1 VIASPQLVADLRPA
15 FRGGLYADVATRG
28 VYATDASP
36 FLVTPL
42 VVAVPKDEADVQA
55 IVRYAGE
62 NGLSIVPR
70 GAGTGLAGESL
81 GPGIVLDLS
90 VHFRA
95 PAVISGDTV
104 RVSPGLTLS
113 EVNAALRPHGR
124 RIATDVSNA
133 VSCTIG
139 GMIAT
144 NASGANAAVH
154 GYLRD
159 HVAGLRVVW
168 DNGTVDE
175 LNGMESREERT
186 QTILRST
193 ADLIRDNQATIQAN
207 RPRTPFTRCGYQLH
221 DVLTDD
227 RLNLAKILVGSEG
240 TLGIVTE
247 ATLRTIPLPGG
258 TASAAIGFTS
268 IDLAARAGTRV
279 RTLPGIV
286 TCDLLDR
293 RLISLGKG
301 LTVPAEVEAVL
312 LLSAEADSEADA
324 VLALQVAILAVEST
338 PGLIVLATPTN
349 HSSAIETFRSTAVS
363 GLYGLGI
370 GPRPI
375 AVVEDVG
382 VPPELV
388 PDFLARL
395 TPILRAADLSASL
408 LVHSPTGVVHIRPL
422 VDLHSPDHRD
432 KLWPLADAIYA
443 QVLELGGTIS
453 AQHGVGLSRTPWVR
467 KQFAE
472 AADLF
477 REVKR
482 IFDPKNVLN
491 PGKIVGPDPT
501 RPAWPLQPI
510 RTGMRSREVVKT
522 ASDTQVSIP
531 AISKAKPASVEET
544 NPRILIW
551 ETTPANEAAKCN
563 GCGDCRPRTGI
574 ERMCP
579 VFKTTGLETA
589 TPRAKANLLRLLDN
603 DGTTADGDAIR
614 AVASLCVNCKMCRDE
629 CKAGVDVP
637 KLMNETKAMLWRDH
651 GTDRG
656 NWFLARVESL
666 IGTASFFTFT
676 ANTLLGTRWG
686 RWLLARFF
694 GLDRTLRLPSLR
706 YRTFV
711 WRSWTRGWTRR
722 RKDRSVENRLPRV
735 ALYVDPLTNA
745 TDPLTG
751 EAAVAVLKHQGAEVV
766 VVPRSRATGLAALS
780 AGDAE
785 TAKDHARRT
794 VRLLADFA
802 RDGYTIV
809 CVDPSA
815 VVAISQEYPAL
826 LETADVTLV
835 AESTIELMTLL
846 GQWHEAG
853 LLKTDFREQDLWL
866 GHHVPCHVKALK
878 RPIASPHLL
887 GLIPGVHVQTIDNGC
902 SGMAGPW
909 GTLGRNR
916 ADSQAIGQGMTK
928 ALSGPDVIFGSSEC
942 GSCRIQM
949 QETTGKRA
957 VHPVQYLAMA
967 YGLLPEVGR
976 RLVVPLRDRV
986 SR

>member
-1 VIASPQLVADLRPA
+1 VIAANQLVADLRPV
-15 FRGGLYADVATRG
+15 FRGGLYADAATRG

-42 VVAVPKDEADVQA
+42 VVAVPNDEADVQT
-55 IVRYAGE
+55 IVRYAGD

-90 VHFRA
+90 VHFRG
-95 PAVISGDTV
+95 PAEVSGETV
-104 RVSPGLTLS
+104 RVLPGQTLS
-113 EVNAALRPHGR
+113 EINDALRPHGR
-124 RIATDVSNA
+124 RLAPDVSNA
-133 VSCTIG
+133 ASCTIG

-168 DNGTVDE
+168 DNGTGDL
-175 LNGMESREERT
+175 LNGSDSPQERT
-186 QTILRST
+186 QAIVRST
-193 ADLIRDNQATIQAN
+193 ADLIRDNRTTIQAN
-207 RPRTPFTRCGYQLH
+207 RPRTPFTRCGYPLH
-221 DVLTDD
+221 DVLKDD
-227 RLNLAKILVGSEG
+227 RLNLVKLLVGSEG

-247 ATLRTIPLPGG
+247 ATLRTISLPGG
-258 TASAAIGFTS
+258 TASAAIGFPA
-268 IDLAARAGTRV
+268 IDEAARAGTIV
-279 RTLPGIV
+279 RTMPGIV
-286 TCDLLDR
+286 SCDLLDR

-312 LLSAEADSEADA
+312 LLSAEADSPLAAVGVLQDA
-324 VLALQVAILAVEST
+324 INRMERTPGQAILAE
-338 PGLIVLATPTN
+338 PT
-349 HSSAIETFRSTAVS
+349 HPSLSLDAFRASAVS
-363 GLYGLGI
+363 GLYGLGA

-382 VPPELV
+382 VPPDSV

-395 TPILRAADLSASL
+395 TPLLRAADLTASL
-408 LVHSPTGVVHIRPL
+408 LVHSPTGVVHLRPL
-422 VDLHSPDHRD
+422 VDLHSPDQRE
-432 KLWPLADAIYA
+432 KLWPFADAVYSLA
-443 QVLELGGTIS
+443 LEFGGTIS

-501 RPAWPLQPI
+501 RPAWPLLPI
-510 RTGMRSREVVKT
+510 RTGMRSREFVKT
-522 ASDTQVSIP
+522 ASDTQLSIP
-531 AISKAKPASVEET
+531 ALSKSKPAAVEES
-544 NPRILIW
+544 NPRLLIW
-551 ETTPANEAAKCN
+551 ESTPANEAAKCN

-666 IGTASFFTFT
+666 IGVASFFTFT
-676 ANTLLGTRWG
+676 ANTLLGARWG
-686 RWLLARFF
+686 RWLLARLF
-694 GLDRTLRLPSLR
+694 GLDRTLRLPLLR

-711 WRSWTRGWTRR
+711 WRAWAKGWTRR
-722 RKDRSVENRLPRV
+722 RKDRPAGSTLPRV

-766 VVPRSRATGLAALS
+766 VVPRSRPTGLAALS

-802 RDGYTIV
+802 REGYTIV

-815 VVAISQEYPAL
+815 AVAITQEYPAL
-826 LETADVTLV
+826 IDGADVALV

-846 GQWHEAG
+846 AQWHEAG

-866 GHHVPCHVKALK
+866 GHHIPCHVKALK
-878 RPIASPHLL
+878 RPVAAPHLL

-909 GTLGRNR
+909 GALARNR
-916 ADSQAIGQGMTK
+916 AASQAIGRGMSDAFK
-928 ALSGPDVIFGSSEC
+928 GSDVIFGSSEC

-949 QETTGKRA
+949 QEATGKRA

>member
-1 VIASPQLVADLRPA
+1 MIVSPQFVADLRPA
-15 FRGGLYADVATRG
+15 FRGELFADAATRG
-28 VYATDASP
+28 LYATDASP

-42 VVAVPKDEADVQA
+42 AVAVPKDEADVQA

-70 GAGTGLAGESL
+70 GAGIGLAGESL

-90 VHFRA
+90 VHFRG
-95 PAVISGDTV
+95 PAEVSGEIV

-113 EVNAALRPHGR
+113 EVNAILNPHGR
-124 RIATDVSNA
+124 RIAPDVSNA
-133 VSCTIG
+133 TSCTIG
-139 GMIAT
+139 GMVAT

-159 HVAGLRVVW
+159 HVVGLRVVW
-168 DNGTVDE
+168 DNGTADM
-175 LNGMESREERT
+175 LNGGDPAQERSQAILRGTAELIRENQT
-186 QTILRST
+186 TIL
-193 ADLIRDNQATIQAN
+193 AN
-207 RPRTPFTRCGYQLH
+207 RPKTPFTRCGYQLH
-221 DVLTDD
+221 DVLTEDQ
-227 RLNLAKILVGSEG
+227 LNLAKLLVGSEG

-247 ATLRTIPLPGG
+247 AMLRTIPLPGG
-258 TASAAIGFTS
+258 TASAAIGFTA
-268 IDLAARAGTRV
+268 IDDAARAGTIV

-286 TCDLLDR
+286 SCDLLDR

-301 LTVPAEVEAVL
+301 LPVPAEVEAVL
-312 LLSAEADSEADA
+312 LLSAEADSPTAAVAALLDA
-324 VLALQVAILAVEST
+324 LNRLDRSPGQTILAE
-338 PGLIVLATPTN
+338 PTN
-349 HSSAIETFRSTAVS
+349 ESSSLDTFRASAVS

-375 AVVEDVG
+375 AVVEDIG
-382 VPPELV
+382 VPPESV

-395 TPILRAADLSASL
+395 TPLLRAADLSASL
-408 LVHSPTGVVHIRPL
+408 LVHSPTGVVHLRPL
-422 VDLHSPDHRD
+422 VDLHSPEHRD
-432 KLWPLADAIYA
+432 KLWPFADAVYGL
-443 QVLELGGTIS
+443 VLEFGGTIS

-472 AADLF
+472 SGDLF

-531 AISKAKPASVEET
+531 VVSKVKPATVEEP
-544 NPRILIW
+544 NPRMLIW
-551 ETTPANEAAKCN
+551 ESTPANEAAKCN
-563 GCGDCRPRTGI
+563 GCGDCRPRTGV

-589 TPRAKANLLRLLDN
+589 TPRAKANLLRLLN
-603 DGTTADGDAIR
+603 EDGTTADGDAIR

-651 GTDRG
+651 GTDRA

-686 RWLLARFF
+686 RWLLARTF
-694 GLDRTLRLPSLR
+694 GLDRTLRLPLLR

-711 WRSWTRGWTRR
+711 WRAWAKGWSRR
-722 RKDRSVENRLPRV
+722 RKDRSGENRLPRM

-751 EAAVAVLKHQGAEVV
+751 EAAVAVLKHQGTDVV
-766 VVPRSRATGLAALS
+766 VVPRSRPTGLAALT
-780 AGDAE
+780 AGDAD

-815 VVAISQEYPAL
+815 AVAITQDYPSL
-826 LETADVTLV
+826 IDIPDVDLV
-835 AESTIELMTLL
+835 AGSTIELMALL
-846 GQWHEAG
+846 GQWHDAG

-866 GHHVPCHVKALK
+866 GHHVPCHIKALK
-878 RPIASPHLL
+878 RPIASPQLL
-887 GLIPGVHVQTIDNGC
+887 GLIPGVHVQMIDKGC

-909 GTLGRNR
+909 GALARNR
-916 ADSQAIGQGMTK
+916 SDSKTIGQRMTE
-928 ALSGPDVIFGSSEC
+928 ALNGPDVIFGSSEC

-957 VHPVQYLAMA
+957 VHPVQFLAMA

>member
-1 VIASPQLVADLRPA
+1 MIAVNQLVADLRPA
-15 FRGGLYADVATRG
+15 FRGELHADAATRG
-28 VYATDASP
+28 LYATDASP
-36 FLVTPL
+36 FLVTPFI
-42 VVAVPKDEADVQA
+42 VAVPKDEADVQT

-90 VHFRA
+90 VHFRG
-95 PAVISGDTV
+95 PAEVSGETV
-104 RVSPGLTLS
+104 RVPPGLTLS
-113 EVNAALRPHGR
+113 EVNAILHPHGR
-124 RIATDVSNA
+124 RIAPDVSNA
-133 VSCTIG
+133 ASCTIG

-159 HVAGLRVVW
+159 HVAAVRVVW
-168 DNGTVDE
+168 DNGTADY
-175 LNGMESREERT
+175 LNGSDSTQERT
-186 QTILRST
+186 QAIFRST
-193 ADLIRDNQATIQAN
+193 GDLIRDNRTAIQEN
-207 RPRTPFTRCGYQLH
+207 RPRTPFTRCGYALH
-221 DVLTDD
+221 DVMADD
-227 RLNLAKILVGSEG
+227 RLNLARLLVGSEG

-258 TASAAIGFTS
+258 TASAAIGFTA
-268 IDLAARAGTRV
+268 IDSAANAGVVV
-279 RTLPGIV
+279 RSLPGIV

-293 RLISLGKG
+293 RLISLGRG
-301 LTVPAEVEAVL
+301 LTVPPEIEAVL
-312 LLSAEADSEADA
+312 LVSAEADSDDAASAAVQEAIRTVESSPGML
-324 VLALQVAILAVEST
+324 VLAA
-338 PGLIVLATPTN
+338 PTN
-349 HSSAIETFRSTAVS
+349 HSSAIEAFRSSAIS

-382 VPPELV
+382 VPPEMV
-388 PDFLARL
+388 PEFLARM
-395 TPILRAADLSASL
+395 TPILRAADFSASV
-408 LVHSPTGVVHIRPL
+408 LVHSPTGVVHLRPL

-432 KLWPLADAIYA
+432 RLWPLADAVYSL
-443 QVLELGGTIS
+443 VLELGGTIS

-467 KQFAE
+467 KQFAV

-522 ASDTQVSIP
+522 ASDTQLSIP
-531 AISKAKPASVEET
+531 AVSKVKPAPVEEP
-544 NPRILIW
+544 NPRTLLW
-551 ETTPANEAAKCN
+551 ESTPANEAAKCN
-563 GCGDCRPRTGI
+563 GCGDCRPRTGV

-589 TPRAKANLLRLLDN
+589 TPRAKANLLRLLEA

-651 GTDRG
+651 GTDRA

-676 ANTLLGTRWG
+676 ANTLLGSRLG
-686 RWLLARFF
+686 RWLLARTF
-694 GLDRTLRLPSLR
+694 GLDRTLRLPLLR

-711 WRSWTRGWTRR
+711 WRAWAKGWTRR
-722 RKDRSVENRLPRV
+722 RKDRPAESTRPRV

-751 EAAVAVLKHQGAEVV
+751 EAAVAVLKHQGADVV
-766 VVPRSRATGLAALS
+766 VVSRSRPTGLAALT
-780 AGDAE
+780 AGDVE

-794 VRLLADFA
+794 VRLLADYA
-802 RDGYTIV
+802 RDGYTIAS
-809 CVDPSA
+809 VDPSA
-815 VVAISQEYPAL
+815 AVAITQEYPLLVEGPDTAL
-826 LETADVTLV
+826 VV
-835 AESTIELMTLL
+835 ESTIELMALL

-878 RPIASPHLL
+878 RPIAAPHLL
-887 GLIPGVHVQTIDNGC
+887 GLIPGVHVQTIDKGC

-909 GTLGRNR
+909 GALARNR
-916 ADSQAIGQGMTK
+916 AASQTIGQRMTE
-928 ALSGPDVIFGSSEC
+928 ALNGSDVIFGSSEC